1 MSIAYFA
8 HPISQYK
15 TPTEARIVELLL
27 DMGIWTVNPGSD
39 EVGAAF
45 KDYRAKNPTSYM
57 QFFYDLCANCGL
69 GVFTTFD
76 DALSADGVPQ
86 VPNRVGAGV
95 RGEVDTFFARKLPV
109 FQVVLTSPD
118 TLVLKRVTSWD
129 GYTLLTVEQTRALL
143 KVEKPD
149 YTSA

>member
-1 MSIAYFA
+1 MSTAYFA

-15 TPTEARIVELLL
+15 TPTEARILDLLL
-27 DMGIWTVNPGSD
+27 HLGIWTVNPGSD
-39 EVGAAF
+39 EIGNAF
-45 KDYRAKNPTSYM
+45 KDYRAQHPTDYM
-57 QFFYDLCANCGL
+57 QFFYDLCAHCNV

-76 DALSADGVPQ
+76 DALSAPGVPQ

-95 RGEVDTFFARKLPV
+95 RGEIDTFFARNVPV

-118 TLVLKRVTSWD
+118 TLTLKRVTNWD
-129 GYTLLTVEQTRALL
+129 DYTLLTVDQTRALQ
-143 KVEKPD
+143 KAEKPD